1 MVKPILVGVAFFLAV
16 LAAFYGGVFIGRAK
30 PDPPPGVTPPTPDS
44 LIYPGSNELKRSG
57 DAKNF
62 LVVLTTPDDFDTVAH
77 FYRQLVSSLTG
88 VSNNG
93 FDPKTLGSSGGGGGL
108 GSYRI
113 ASDSTQPDG
122 KSRKVRILT
131 FEVRQQGHNVNVFVN
146 RVDGESHTHITLSLE
161 PKEPQ

>member
-1 MVKPILVGVAFFLAV
+1 VTKYIFFAVVFFLAV
-16 LAAFYGGVFIGRAK
+16 LAAFYGGIFIGRAK
-30 PDPPPGVTPPTPDS
+30 PDPPPGVTPPTADS

-62 LVVLTTPDDFDTVAH
+62 LVVLTTPDDFDTVAR

-88 VSNNG
+88 VSNNN
-93 FDPKTLGSSGGGGGL
+93 FDPNTLGSSGGGGGL

-122 KSRKVRILT
+122 RPRKVKILT
-131 FEVRQQGHNVNVFVN
+131 FQVQQRGCRLNAFVN
-146 RVDGESHTHITLSLE
+146 RVEGEGHTHITLTFEST
-161 PKEPQ
+161 EPQ

>member
-1 MVKPILVGVAFFLAV
+1 MAKYILLGGVFFLAV
-16 LAAFYGGVFIGRAK
+16 LASFYGGIFIGRAK
-30 PDPPPGVTPPTPDS
+30 PDPPPGVTPPTADS

-62 LVVLTTPDDFDTVAH
+62 LVVLTTPDDFETVAS
-77 FYRQLVSSLTG
+77 FYRQWVSNLTG
-88 VSNNG
+88 VSNNS
-93 FDPKTLGSSGGGGGL
+93 FDPNTLGSSGGGGGL

-122 KSRKVRILT
+122 KPRKVKILT
-131 FEVRQQGHNVNVFVN
+131 FEVQQRGCRLYAFVN
-146 RVDGESHTHITLSLE
+146 RVEGEAHTHVTLSLE

>member
-1 MVKPILVGVAFFLAV
+1 MAKYIFLGVAFFLAV
-16 LAAFYGGVFIGRAK
+16 LASFYGGIFIGRAK
-30 PDPPPGVTPPTPDS
+30 PDPPPGVTPPTADS

-62 LVVLTTPDDFDTVAH
+62 LVVLTTADDFDAVAH
-77 FYRQLVSSLTG
+77 FYQQQVSSLTG
-88 VSNNG
+88 VRDDS
-93 FDPKTLGSSGGGGGL
+93 FDPKTLGISNGGGGL

-113 ASDSTQPDG
+113 ASDSAQADG
-122 KSRKVRILT
+122 KPRKVRILT
-131 FEVRQQGHNVNVFVN
+131 FEVQQRGCRLYAFVN